1 MEMGFINS
9 EPDEF
14 GIWYDRNN
22 IKYYGMLGLYDS
34 DTDLVEFVK
43 LPEKKRMIVSID
55 DVTIVKDEKEK
66 QSIKILFGGK

>member
-9 EPDEF
+9 GPNEY

-22 IKYYGMLGLYDS
+22 VKCYGMLGLYDS

-43 LPEKKRMIVSID
+43 LPEKKRQLVSID

-66 QSIKILFGGK
+66 QSIKILFGAK

>member
-1 MEMGFINS
+1 MGFINS
-9 EPDEF
+9 GPDEY

-22 IKYYGMLGLYDS
+22 VKCYGMLGLYDS

-43 LPEKKRMIVSID
+43 LPEKKRQLVSID

-66 QSIKILFGGK
+66 QSIKILFGAK

>member
-1 MEMGFINS
+1 MGFINS
-9 EPDEF
+9 GPNEY

-22 IKYYGMLGLYDS
+22 VKCYGMLGLYDS

-43 LPEKKRMIVSID
+43 LPEKKRQLVSID

-66 QSIKILFGGK
+66 QSIKILFGAK